1 MFCYLDCKTIKDSIE
16 AARSAKDTINYWKA
30 VLSLYFPATEG
41 FSLIHPFAREDM
53 LVLRF
58 PHIPQRPDPLQHDI
72 QCIVVV
78 SAVEKDQPAC
88 EDQESDAYA
97 YLMDLDSKPHGREA
111 FGIQASGSRFSLFKV
126 AGNKHYNLIP
136 TSALEDLTTGRIL
149 EENLCEIYVAAYERQ
164 CKVLVQSDNDMYT
177 TAPSLDLVEAFPA
190 RRCSISAPITSA
202 MKAPTL
208 NNSFLEALHEALAR
222 VGINDEPIQ
231 GSFKCWWRILL
242 WIEMENS
249 GVSRE
254 YMASAGIISLNH
266 ILNLS
271 EAQLPEA
278 TKTSRCLLMVKLNE
292 QPQWKVSESNV
303 YALLR
308 KAATGSLDGFT
319 HGILAYE
326 RQFLLFQ
333 VHRSGEIHYLMGSDG
348 VPQDLRQLLNDAKIR
363 EEFEGYM
370 NDIVVSAQHHRVS
383 SRVQDTST
391 PIIASRLSDKD
402 SDTIQREDESDSAV
416 NSNVSNSA
424 GPMVGKAH

>member
-1 MFCYLDCKTIKDSIE
+1 MMS
-16 AARSAKDTINYWKA
+16 
-30 VLSLYFPATEG
+30 
-41 FSLIHPFAREDM
+41 
-53 LVLRF
+53 
-58 PHIPQRPDPLQHDI
+58 Q
-72 QCIVVV
+72 
-78 SAVEKDQPAC
+78 
-88 EDQESDAYA
+88 
-97 YLMDLDSKPHGREA
+97 
-111 FGIQASGSRFSLFKV
+111 FKEV
-126 AGNKHYNLIP
+126 I
-136 TSALEDLTTGRIL
+136 
-149 EENLCEIYVAAYERQ
+149 C
-164 CKVLVQSDNDMYT
+164 
-177 TAPSLDLVEAFPA
+177 
-190 RRCSISAPITSA
+190 
-202 MKAPTL
+202 
-208 NNSFLEALHEALAR
+208 
-222 VGINDEPIQ
+222 
-231 GSFKCWWRILL
+231 KCWWRILL

-370 NDIVVSAQHHRVS
+370 NDIVVSAQQHRVS

-391 PIIASRLSDKD
+391 PI
-402 SDTIQREDESDSAV
+402 TQAV
-416 NSNVSNSA
+416 LVIRTATRYNARTNRTVLLTQMCQIV
-424 GPMVGKAH
+424 PDQWLVRPIET